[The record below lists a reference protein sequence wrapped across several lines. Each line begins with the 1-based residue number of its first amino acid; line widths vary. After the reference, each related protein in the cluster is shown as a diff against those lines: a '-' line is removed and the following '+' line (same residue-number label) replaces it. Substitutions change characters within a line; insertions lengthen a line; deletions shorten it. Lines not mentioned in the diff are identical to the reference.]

1 MICSASDFSSS
12 GFSGAMSSPIRSPF
26 TRTVAGRPTLSS
38 RSEAPRWTI
47 CVMACL
53 KLNDGPVCGA
63 SGMRIHPKERLS
75 ELDGLGVLHQDLADQ
90 PRDLGLDLVHDLHGF
105 DDAHHLPR
113 GDAAPHLRVGLRP
126 RLGSGVERPH
136 HGRLDLHQ
144 VARERRGN
152 GGAEG
157 AGGGGAGGGGG
168 GGGGPDGDG
177 TGAAGPAPSPE
188 TGPTPACWPPVFD
201 TCPTLVTR
209 IDDQLPNSPRRT
221 SIAPNSGASF
231 KICTS
236 RAMMSRFMSPRSAPI
251 VENLHEFQEVRPA

>member
-1 MICSASDFSSS
+1 MARNANATVPRCWYTFVRNRPTPGTPIAKSASLCSANSFTWRGVMICSASDFSSS
-12 GFSGAMSSPIRSPF
+12 GFSGAMSSAMSSPF

-63 SGMRIHPKERLS
+63 SGMGIHPKERLS
-75 ELDGLGVLHQDLADQ
+75 ELDGLGVFHQDLADQ

-105 DDAHHLPR
+105 DDAHHLSR

-126 RLGSGVERPH
+126 GLGSGVERPH

-157 AGGGGAGGGGG
+157 AGGAGRRRDGSR
-168 GGGGPDGDG
+168 GPRPLPGD
-177 TGAAGPAPSPE
+177 
-188 TGPTPACWPPVFD
+188 
-201 TCPTLVTR
+201 
-209 IDDQLPNSPRRT
+209 
-221 SIAPNSGASF
+221 
-231 KICTS
+231 
-236 RAMMSRFMSPRSAPI
+236 
-251 VENLHEFQEVRPA
+251 